1 MYSRSRPY
9 RRAPLSDSH
18 QGTTRTTQQQPW
30 HSQDG
35 SPSRFHIGL
44 GNQRLTAQPLLRD
57 THPPLQVPRWVLVLL
72 DGPSDHSSL
81 AQGQTPDPSSANHM
95 LSLQKELGVSKW
107 QRFVKKKK
115 KLVCRKLEMKD
126 RGGTRFSV
134 WGAPVTLQP
143 LGSTQPIRL
152 SSHFLLMLTQAPL
165 LSAIPE
171 SPANVF
177 SFQGAEDCRQIKAA
191 VHQPRKLVEPLACD

>member
-1 MYSRSRPY
+1 MLTVEAVYSRSRPY

-115 KLVCRKLEMKD
+115 KAGVQK
-126 RGGTRFSV
+126 TRDERQRRNQV
-134 WGAPVTLQP
+134 LC
-143 LGSTQPIRL
+143 LGS
-152 SSHFLLMLTQAPL
+152 
-165 LSAIPE
+165 
-171 SPANVF
+171 
-177 SFQGAEDCRQIKAA
+177 
-191 VHQPRKLVEPLACD
+191 PRYITALGFHTTH